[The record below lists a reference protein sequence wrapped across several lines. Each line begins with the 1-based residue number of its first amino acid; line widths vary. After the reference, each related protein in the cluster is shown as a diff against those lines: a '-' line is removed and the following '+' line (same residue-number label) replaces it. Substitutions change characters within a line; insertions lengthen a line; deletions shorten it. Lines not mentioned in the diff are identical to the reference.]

1 MSSIKKNVVYSSI
14 LTVSGYLFPLIT
26 FPYVTRVLGVN
37 NIGICNFVDSIVQ
50 YFIYFSMMGI
60 TTIGIREIAR
70 VKGNKE
76 ELSKTFNN
84 LLAINLTSTVIAIL
98 ALLMGVLFVPQLQEH
113 KSLFFIGAAKV
124 LANTLLIE
132 WLFKGLEDFKYITAR
147 SIIIRA
153 LYVVAVLLFVKEPDD
168 YVMYFFLTSFMV
180 VVNAFVNVIYSKKF
194 VRFSFTGINLK
205 TYLKSFFILGSYQL
219 LTSMYTTFNVAYLGF
234 ATDTVEVGY
243 YSTATKLFTIILSFY
258 SAFTGVMMP
267 RMSALLGEG
276 RIDEFKRLTNKSV
289 ELLFAFVIPIILISE
304 FCAPEIIRIVAGD
317 GYEGAI
323 MPMRIV
329 MPLMLIC
336 GYEQI
341 LILQML
347 SPMKKDTAILRNSII
362 GASVALLS
370 NIILVPLFASSGTA
384 IVWVISEIAVMISAQ
399 YFVKKY
405 IGYSM
410 PVKAVLVRMIYA
422 IPIVLLSYL
431 CISHIQNG
439 FVSFAVIS
447 VISFIG
453 WIGIEYYVLKNTLL
467 RDNIKM
473 ICSKIINR

>member
-205 TYLKSFFILGSYQL
+205 TYLKSFFILGSYLL

-304 FCAPEIIRIVAGD
+304 FCAPEIIRIVAGE

-362 GASVALLS
+362 GASIALLS

-410 PVKAVLVRMIYA
+410 PIKAVLIRLLYA

-431 CISHIQNG
+431 CIRHVHNG
-439 FVSFAVIS
+439 VTSLAVIS
-447 VISFIG
+447 LISFMG

-473 ICSKIINR
+473 ICSKIISR